1 MQESAFL
8 ISGLTIEVVDEIEGR
23 SEKYHY
29 ENGLE
34 AFCEYLNEGKEVLR
48 INKGDR
54 FAQGIFNKFYLVD
67 DDCADKDRTG
77 GFGSTG
83 KGE

>member
-23 SEKYHY
+23 SEKFLY

-34 AFCEYLNEGKEVLR
+34 AFCEYLNEGKTLYINHYVLL
-48 INKGDR
+48 
-54 FAQGIFNKFYLVD
+54 LV
-67 DDCADKDRTG
+67 KT
-77 GFGSTG
+77 
-83 KGE
+83 K

>member
-34 AFCEYLNEGKEVLR
+34 AFCEYLNEGKR
-48 INKGDR
+48 SI
-54 FAQGIFNKFYLVD
+54 
-67 DDCADKDRTG
+67 T
-77 GFGSTG
+77 
-83 KGE
+83 